1 MEEAVHKLAY
11 WGNLGIEAVAI
22 LIVLFGSVQAVVAVI
37 RVMAGG
43 DDDKDGMRRRHVWL
57 VYARW
62 LVAGLTFQ
70 LAADIVATSLAA
82 SWEQVARLAVIAV
95 VRTLLSWFLD
105 KELEN
110 TRRLQQP
117 EAATKT

>member
-1 MEEAVHKLAY
+1 MEAAIHQLAH
-11 WGNLGIEAVAI
+11 WGNLALETIAI
-22 LIVLFGSVQAVVAVI
+22 LVVLFGSAQAVVAVV
-37 RVMAGG
+37 RVVAGG
-43 DDDKDGMRRRHVWL
+43 ADKGGLRGRHVWL

-70 LAADIVATSLAA
+70 LAADIVGTSLAA
-82 SWEQVARLAVIAV
+82 SWEEVARLAVIAV

-110 TRRLQQP
+110 TRRLQHP

>member
-11 WGNLGIEAVAI
+11 WGKLGIETVAI
-22 LIVLFGSVQAVVAVI
+22 LIVLFGSAQAVVAVI
-37 RVMAGG
+37 RAAAG
-43 DDDKDGMRRRHVWL
+43 DDRDGMKRRHIWL

-70 LAADIVATSLAA
+70 LAADIVGTSLAA
-82 SWEQVARLAVIAV
+82 SWEEVARLAVIAV

-105 KELEN
+105 KEVEN
-110 TRRLQQP
+110 TRRLQHP
-117 EAATKT
+117 DAATKA

>member
-11 WGNLGIEAVAI
+11 WGSLGIETVAI
-22 LIVLFGSVQAVVAVI
+22 LIVLFGSAQAVVAVI
-37 RVMAGG
+37 RAIATG
-43 DDDKDGMRRRHVWL
+43 DDQDGMKRRHIWL

-70 LAADIVATSLAA
+70 LAADIVGTSLAA
-82 SWEQVARLAVIAV
+82 SWEEVARLAVIAV

-110 TRRLQQP
+110 TRRLQHP
-117 EAATKT
+117 ETAAEA